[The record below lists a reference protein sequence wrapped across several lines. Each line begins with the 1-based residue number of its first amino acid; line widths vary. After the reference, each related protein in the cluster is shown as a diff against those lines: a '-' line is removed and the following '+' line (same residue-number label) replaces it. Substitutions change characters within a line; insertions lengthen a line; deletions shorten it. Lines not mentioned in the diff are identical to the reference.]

1 MKFKN
6 PSLLK
11 KKQKAFH
18 LYVKNKIIKNPE
30 NLISKRENQ
39 NKKQFSPQ

>member
-18 LYVKNKIIKNPE
+18 LYVKKKIKKPRKPNIKTRK
-30 NLISKRENQ
+30 SK
-39 NKKQFSPQ
+39 